1 MVIFNSIEIFS
12 KMNDYYRDNL
22 HPHIYIHGL
31 LTPVLVNY
39 IQIVRILIWLQSLD
53 TESLPSTH
61 A

>member
-1 MVIFNSIEIFS
+1 MYE
-12 KMNDYYRDNL
+12 DNL

-53 TESLPSTH
+53 TESLPSTRLIFAMSH
-61 A
+61 RS